1 MQVER
6 VQRWVM
12 SALLTTV
19 LFIFA
24 GGLAI
29 LSQHV
34 PAQHG
39 APVGLPVLAG
49 VIGVSAILG
58 VRIINGRRLLTPWLL
73 LGVLPAVLGW
83 YVGTITS

>member
-12 SALLTTV
+12 STLLTTV

-29 LSQHV
+29 LSGHL
-34 PAQHG
+34 PDQHG
-39 APVGLPVLAG
+39 ARVGLPVLAG

-73 LGVLPAVLGW
+73 LGVLPAVIGW
-83 YVGTITS
+83 YVGTIAT